1 MEKEILPELEKSIK
15 QILES
20 LDKKLNQ
27 IDVAL
32 CEKLS
37 DEDER
42 WREMQN
48 NYNTFIKYLSEPKD
62 GDKLL
67 NFILYGN
74 GN

>member
-1 MEKEILPELEKSIK
+1 LENEILPELEKSIK
-15 QILES
+15 LILES

-42 WREMQN
+42 WQEM
-48 NYNTFIKYLSEPKD
+48 
-62 GDKLL
+62 
-67 NFILYGN
+67 
-74 GN
+74 